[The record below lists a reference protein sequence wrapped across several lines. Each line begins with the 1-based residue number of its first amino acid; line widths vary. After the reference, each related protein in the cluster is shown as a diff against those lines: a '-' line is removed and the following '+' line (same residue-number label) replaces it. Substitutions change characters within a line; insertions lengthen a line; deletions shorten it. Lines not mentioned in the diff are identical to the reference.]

1 MFLKSKTGYFSIFD
15 SLMIIRDYTTFLVNQ
30 SLMVFPS
37 ASSVSAII
45 GVCKNIGIFL
55 KDFIS
60 LMDIL

>member
-1 MFLKSKTGYFSIFD
+1 
-15 SLMIIRDYTTFLVNQ
+15 MIIRDYTTFLVNQ

-45 GVCKNIGIFL
+45 GVCKNMDIFL
-55 KDFIS
+55 KDCIS